1 MEGYMVYWEENM
13 PNNEWKV
20 LREGAPQGREIEIL
34 EGEGVCD
41 AWGRSLGAK

>member
-1 MEGYMVYWEENM
+1 MVYWEENM

-20 LREGAPQGREIEIL
+20 LREGAPQGGEIL
-34 EGEGVCD
+34 EWEGICD